1 MVCPNCGATYRP
13 GIIECPDCGV
23 PLMSLQEYEKL
34 KALAEKE
41 EEELQNIKVVEVH
54 TCQGEV
60 EAGLVRSIL
69 EASGIESFT
78 GGNASQSVHPF
89 TMDGMGEIKI
99 MVRASEEEEA
109 RAVIREYMD
118 SEEEA

>member
-1 MVCPNCGATYRP
+1 MICPNCGTAYRP
-13 GIIECPDCGV
+13 GIAACADCGV
-23 PLMSLQEYEKL
+23 ALMVPEEYEKL

-41 EEELQNIKVVEVH
+41 EEELRDLKVVEVH
-54 TCQGEV
+54 ACQGEV
-60 EAGLVRSIL
+60 EAGLVRSVL

-99 MVRASEEEEA
+99 MVRASEEVEA
-109 RAVIREYMD
+109 RAVISEYMGGEK
-118 SEEEA
+118 EE

>member
-1 MVCPNCGATYRP
+1 MICPNCGTAYES
-13 GIIECPDCGV
+13 GIVECADCGV
-23 PLMSLQEYEKL
+23 ALMPPQEYEKL

-41 EEELQNIKVVEVH
+41 EEDLRSLKVVEVR

-60 EAGLVRSIL
+60 EAGLVRSVL

-78 GGNASQSVHPF
+78 GGNASMSVHPF

-99 MVRASEEEEA
+99 MVRASEEAEA
-109 RAVIREYMD
+109 RAVIQEYLEKD
-118 SEEEA
+118 QD